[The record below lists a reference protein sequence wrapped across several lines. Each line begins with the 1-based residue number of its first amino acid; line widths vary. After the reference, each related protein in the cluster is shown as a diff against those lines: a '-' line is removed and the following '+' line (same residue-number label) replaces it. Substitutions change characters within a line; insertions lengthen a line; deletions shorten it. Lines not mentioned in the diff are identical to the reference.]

1 MRGVRR
7 EGGIQRWK
15 DRRKEDKCKKQM
27 EVMIYLYSPVYGF
40 ACLFTVVIECSV
52 TLGCTRHMRTHQ
64 CQREFVY
71 ERERERWEGWVEGG
85 RERGPSKRDRERE
98 R

>member
-15 DRRKEDKCKKQM
+15 NRRKEDKCKKQM

-64 CQREFVY
+64 CQREFV
-71 ERERERWEGWVEGG
+71 
-85 RERGPSKRDRERE
+85 
-98 R
+98 